1 MTEERV
7 TQIRLGDS
15 LDKQLDEALDLF
27 NKRNPEIAWERD
39 QLIRLAVGRGLNQ
52 LFRQYV
58 RKETNMP
65 GVYQKLTP
73 EGIVGNEI
81 TVENLSLGG
90 IGFTTR
96 DGAFMRKGEIID
108 LEFILDNPERSVI
121 SKTAVIRK
129 VEGDYIGAEF
139 VEAVDASD
147 SDPEFENYLQ
157 QG

>member
-1 MTEERV
+1 MAEERV

-15 LDKQLDEALDLF
+15 LDRRIDEALDLF
-27 NKRNPEIAWERD
+27 NERNPEISWDRE
-39 QLIRLAVGRGLNQ
+39 QLIRLAVGYGLNQ

-81 TVENLSLGG
+81 IVENLSLGG

-96 DGAFMRKGEIID
+96 DSAFMREGEIID
-108 LEFILDNPERSVI
+108 LEFILDNAERSVI
-121 SKTAVIRK
+121 SKTAVIRE
-129 VEGDYIGAEF
+129 VAGDYVGAEF
-139 VEAVDASD
+139 IEAADAAGR
-147 SDPEFENYLQ
+147 DPEFEAYLQ
-157 QG
+157 DS

>member
-1 MTEERV
+1 MAEDRV

-15 LDKQLDEALDLF
+15 LDKQIDEALDLF
-27 NKRNPEIAWERD
+27 NKRNPEISWDRD
-39 QLIRLAVGRGLNQ
+39 QLIRLAVVHGLNQ

-58 RKETNMP
+58 RKDTNMP

-81 TVENLSLGG
+81 LVENLSLGG

-96 DGAFMRKGEIID
+96 DSAFMREGEIID
-108 LEFILDNPERSVI
+108 LEFILDNPDSSVI

-139 VEAVDASD
+139 VEASDATGRD
-147 SDPEFENYLQ
+147 HEFEKYLQ
-157 QG
+157 EV

>member
-1 MTEERV
+1 MAEDRA

-15 LDKQLDEALDLF
+15 LDKQIDEALDLF
-27 NKRNPEIAWERD
+27 NKRNPEISWDRD
-39 QLIRLAVGRGLNQ
+39 QLIRLAVGHGLNQ

-58 RKETNMP
+58 RKDTNIP

-81 TVENLSLGG
+81 LVENLSLGG

-96 DGAFMRKGEIID
+96 DSAFMRDGEIID
-108 LEFILDNPERSVI
+108 LEFILDNPDSSVI

-139 VEAVDASD
+139 VEASDATGRD
-147 SDPEFENYLQ
+147 QEFEKYLQ
-157 QG
+157 EV

>member
-1 MTEERV
+1 MAEERV

-15 LDKQLDEALDLF
+15 LDRRIDEALDLF
-27 NKRNPEIAWERD
+27 NKRNPEISWDRE
-39 QLIRLAVGRGLNQ
+39 QLIRLAVGYGLNQ

-81 TVENLSLGG
+81 NVENLSLGG

-96 DGAFMRKGEIID
+96 DSAFMREGEIID
-108 LEFILDNPERSVI
+108 LEFILDNAERSVI

-129 VEGDYIGAEF
+129 VAGDYVGAEF
-139 VEAVDASD
+139 IEAADASD
-147 SDPEFENYLQ
+147 RDPEFEAYLQ
-157 QG
+157 ES

>member
-1 MTEERV
+1 MAEDRL
-7 TQIRLGDS
+7 TQIRLGCS
-15 LDKQLDEALDLF
+15 LDKRIDEALDLF
-27 NKRNPEIAWERD
+27 NKRNPEIAWDRN
-39 QLIRLAVGRGLNQ
+39 QLIRLAVGRGLSQ

-58 RKETNMP
+58 RKQTNIP

-96 DGAFMRKGEIID
+96 DGVFMRKGEVID

-139 VEAVDASD
+139 VEATDVPD
-147 SDPEFENYLQ
+147 SDPEFEKYLQ
-157 QG
+157 EG

>member
-1 MTEERV
+1 MAEDRA

-15 LDKQLDEALDLF
+15 LDKQIDEALDLF
-27 NKRNPEIAWERD
+27 NKRNPEISWDRD
-39 QLIRLAVGRGLNQ
+39 QLIRLAVGHGLNQ

-58 RKETNMP
+58 RKDTNIP

-81 TVENLSLGG
+81 LVENLSLGG

-96 DGAFMRKGEIID
+96 DSAFMRDGEIID
-108 LEFILDNPERSVI
+108 LEFILDNPDSSVI

-129 VEGDYIGAEF
+129 VEEDYIGAEF
-139 VEAVDASD
+139 VEASDATGRD
-147 SDPEFENYLQ
+147 QEFEKYLQ
-157 QG
+157 EV